1 MTTAWLVWRN
11 LRYHWRGAVAQA
23 AATAVAAA
31 VLCGALFVGDSL
43 RESLRTHVLRQIGPV
58 GAAAQFPRLIDAAI
72 ADRLADRFGARVVP
86 ALLLRGAAEAV
97 RTDKPAAE
105 YIGHVNIWGI
115 DDRLAR
121 LGLSAVSAV
130 SGRDRNR
137 HAILSRRTAELLGVG
152 VGDRIRLGLER
163 FSDIPRN
170 TLLARRSIDDSHVT
184 LTLTVAAILPA
195 DDPADTLTLSPRA
208 EPPLN
213 VFVPLRTLSEAV
225 QPDAG
230 QNAAT
235 TPRVNVLLSISEDVD
250 SLNQSLRQVL
260 DLTDYGLRLRPAI
273 AYDGW
278 WWGVPLGYVSVET
291 DRLIFDERA
300 ATEVL
305 AAMGQL
311 QVPAEPTIVYLVNG
325 IEYAG
330 REIPYAIVAG
340 VNPHAAPP
348 LGPFVT
354 VQGHF
359 IQDDEIAL
367 LDWPESPLAGLDPA
381 GRPKLTL
388 SFYHPEVE
396 GEGRIET
403 HRLRLCGYVPFRP
416 PAADRYLTPVVKGI
430 SDQGSRPRDWDRPPQ
445 LTNAK
450 VREKIREGDV
460 NDRFWVRYGPTPKAY
475 VTLRTARRLFGSR
488 YGVITSIRV
497 ATTDL
502 SAIKGALLAHLRPDT
517 HGLAFRPVRQE
528 LLAASR
534 GSTDFGGLFLG
545 FSIFLIAAGLMLIA
559 LLFRLALE
567 RRAKEIG
574 ILYAVG
580 YEAGHIRRLV
590 WSEGLIAATGGAVV
604 GLIVGIGYTR
614 GLIGLLGELWPD
626 AAFAAMIQPSLTVGS
641 GAAGMVAAIVMAV
654 LVQGWTLRDMGKLS
668 VVELL
673 QGVMGRA
680 AGQSLRRRSWRS
692 LALPGVAATAGGILM
707 LLGSQAQHPDER
719 AMSFLAAGAAFLTA
733 LLAGLRSYWLRRAQ
747 PQNRAVRFR
756 GILDLAWRNTAR
768 HPGRSLLT
776 TALLAAAVFV
786 LVAVE
791 SFRRQPDHDVF
802 NPHSGSGGFN
812 LIAEMDVALTQSFD
826 SGPGRAELET
836 LLQAALG
843 ASSND
848 PAFVHALEVLRQAES
863 YPLRLREG
871 DEASCAN
878 LYAVQRPRVLGVPD
892 RLIERGGFRF
902 ARVAGTTP
910 EEADNPWLCLRRV
923 MPEGEIPVF
932 CEQNTA
938 QWVFQTDVGGVIL
951 VEGDDGRTWKL
962 RIVGTL
968 LDSPFTGEVL
978 MADAAFARLFPHTD
992 GYRFFLIRT
1001 PPELQEAVAR
1011 LVRLAY
1017 RTHGVIVTPTLDRI
1031 ARAQAIVSAYL
1042 TMFQLLG
1049 ALGLLLG
1056 MVGLAIVILRSIW
1069 ERIRELA
1076 IVRAVGATRSQL
1088 LLMVLAEN
1096 AALLLL
1102 GTACGVVAAGLAVS
1116 SHLIQGVP
1124 FPWLQVA
1131 SLIGG
1136 IVLAG
1141 LLAVVVAAAEIVRLP
1156 LIHALRAE

>member
-1 MTTAWLVWRN
+1 MTSAWLVWRN
-11 LRYHWRGAVAQA
+11 LQYHWRVAVAQA

-43 RESLRTHVLRQIGPV
+43 RESLHAHALRQIGPV
-58 GAAAQFPRLIDAAI
+58 GAAAQFPRLIDAAV
-72 ADRLADRFGARVVP
+72 ADRIADRFGVPAVP

-97 RTDKPAAE
+97 RADKQATE
-105 YIGHVNIWGI
+105 YIGRVNIWGI
-115 DDRLAR
+115 DDRFAH
-121 LGLSAVSAV
+121 LGSSPVSARDEQNR
-130 SGRDRNR
+130 GRY
-137 HAILSRRTAELLGVG
+137 AILNRRTAELLGVR

-163 FSDIPRN
+163 FSNIPRN

-195 DDPADTLTLSPRA
+195 DDPAGALTLSPQT

-213 VFVPLRTLSEAV
+213 VFVPLQTLSEAV
-225 QPDAG
+225 QPDDG
-230 QNAAT
+230 RNAAT
-235 TPRVNVLLSISEDVD
+235 TLRVNVLLSVSEDVD
-250 SLNQSLRQVL
+250 SLNQALRQVL
-260 DLTDYGLRLRPAI
+260 DLADYGLRLRPAI

-278 WWGVPLGYVSVET
+278 WWGVSLGYVSVET
-291 DRLIFDERA
+291 DRLIFDDRMAEEIVSA
-300 ATEVL
+300 V
-305 AAMGQL
+305 GQL
-311 QVPAEPTIVYLVNG
+311 QVLAEPTVVYLVNG

-330 REIPYAIVAG
+330 REIPYTIVAG

-354 VQGHF
+354 HQGHY

-367 LDWPESPLAGLDPA
+367 LEWPESPLAGLDMA
-381 GRPKLTL
+381 DRPELTL

-403 HRLRLCGYVPFRP
+403 HRLRFCGYLPFRP

-460 NDRFWVRYGPTPKAY
+460 HDRFWVRYGPTPKAF

-488 YGVITSIRV
+488 YGAITSIRV
-497 ATTDL
+497 ATTDI
-502 SAIKGALLAHLRPDT
+502 SAVKEALCAHLRPQT
-517 HGLAFRPVRQE
+517 HGLAFRAVRQE
-528 LLAASR
+528 LLNASR
-534 GSTDFGGLFLG
+534 GSADFGGLFLG
-545 FSIFLIAAGLMLIA
+545 FSIFLIVAALMLIA

-567 RRAKEIG
+567 QRAKEIG

-580 YEAGHIRRLV
+580 YETEHIRRLV
-590 WSEGLIAATGGAVV
+590 WSEGLVAATGGAVV
-604 GLIVGIGYTR
+604 GLIGSIGYTR
-614 GLIGLLGELWPD
+614 SLIGLLGRLWPD
-626 AAFAAMIQPSLTVGS
+626 AAFAEMIQPSLTVGS
-641 GAAGMVAAIVMAV
+641 GIAGVMTAIVMAV
-654 LVQGWTLRDMGKLS
+654 LVQGWTLRDMRKLS

-673 QGVMGRA
+673 QGVMRRA
-680 AGQSLRRRSWRS
+680 AGQSLQRRSWRS
-692 LALPGVAATAGGILM
+692 LALAAVAATAGGILM
-707 LLGSQAQHPDER
+707 LSGSQIQHPDER
-719 AMSFLAAGAAFLTA
+719 AMSFFAAGAAFLTA
-733 LLAGLRSYWLRRAQ
+733 MLAGLRSYWLRRSQ
-747 PQNRAVRFR
+747 PQNLAVRFG
-756 GILDLAWRNTAR
+756 GIFDLAWRNTAR
-768 HPGRSLLT
+768 NPGRSLLT

-791 SFRRQPDHDVF
+791 SFRRQPDNDVF
-802 NPHSGSGGFN
+802 NPRSGSGGFN
-812 LIAEMDVALTQSFD
+812 LIAETDVALTQPFD
-826 SGPGRAELET
+826 SGPGREELET

-848 PAFVHALEVLRQAES
+848 PAFVHAVEVLRQVES

-878 LYAVQRPRVLGVPD
+878 LYAVQRPRVLGVPES
-892 RLIERGGFRF
+892 LIARGGFRF
-902 ARVAGTTP
+902 ARVAVTNP
-910 EEADNPWLCLRRV
+910 LEADNPWLCLRRT

-938 QWVFQTDVGGVIL
+938 QWVFQTDVGGVIS
-951 VEGDDGRTWKL
+951 VEGDDGQTWKL

-978 MADAAFARLFPHTD
+978 MADAAFAQLFPHTD

-1001 PPELQEAVAR
+1001 PPGQQDAVAQLIR
-1011 LVRLAY
+1011 LGY

-1031 ARAQAIVSAYL
+1031 ARAQAIVRAYL

-1049 ALGLLLG
+1049 AMGLLLG
-1056 MVGLAIVILRSIW
+1056 MVGLVIVIVRSIW

-1076 IVRAVGATRSQL
+1076 ILRAVGATRSQL
-1088 LLMVLAEN
+1088 LFMVLTEN

-1116 SHLIQGVP
+1116 SHLVQGVP

-1131 SLIGG
+1131 ALIGG
-1136 IVLAG
+1136 ILLAG
-1141 LLAVVVAAAEIVRLP
+1141 LLAAVVAAAEIVRLP